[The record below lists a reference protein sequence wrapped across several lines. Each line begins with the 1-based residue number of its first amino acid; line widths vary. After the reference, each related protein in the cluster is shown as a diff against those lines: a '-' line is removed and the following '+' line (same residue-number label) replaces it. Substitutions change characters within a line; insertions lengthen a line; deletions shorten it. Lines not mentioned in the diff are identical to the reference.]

1 METGKSDFRA
11 LCWYPRATLIKDHK
25 QRGLNSRDLLSQV
38 WEAEISAGLVASE
51 CCEQKVFS
59 RLFRVACK
67 WPCSRSHVYTVS
79 RLHQVCAR
87 ARMHVSR
94 LVNLIS
100 STKEDGE
107 TGVRSPSLPRCPRG
121 GAF

>member
-67 WPCSRSHVYTVS
+67 WPCSRSHVDLPVW
-79 RLHQVCAR
+79 
-87 ARMHVSR
+87 
-94 LVNLIS
+94 
-100 STKEDGE
+100 
-107 TGVRSPSLPRCPRG
+107 RSPSYWIRAHPTEHILTRLPL
-121 GAF
+121 